1 MGNLGGA
8 AGGSA
13 GLGGVGIGGV
23 AGSRAST
30 VVAYKQ
36 SQKAELHEQKMLLI
50 TTVVVSWVVHLIV
63 IHCICLAVLL
73 WR

>member
-1 MGNLGGA
+1 MGNLGGTT
-8 AGGSA
+8 GGGA
-13 GLGGVGIGGV
+13 GLGGVGIGGGGV

-50 TTVVVSWVVHLIV
+50 TTVVVS
-63 IHCICLAVLL
+63 
-73 WR
+73 